1 MSGIVTGTFTV
12 GNDTVPGTVSQTGF
26 VVNLLNADGSVS
38 QTQTVGLTATSV
50 SFSGVVSGT
59 YSANMQAQGNVA
71 GVLTLIGPVVVVA
84 TDTVTVVGDIT
95 TTISVPVALTLIAA

>member
-71 GVLTLIGPVVVVA
+71 GVLTLIGPVVVA